1 MALETKKFTTGG
13 MHCPSC
19 SMLIEMSLTDL
30 EGVKAAASDYRKGI
44 TEVTYDPAV
53 LTPERIVSEIE
64 AAGYSARV
72 A

>member
-30 EGVKAAASDYRKGI
+30 EGVEAAASDYRKGI
-44 TEVTYDPAV
+44 TEVTYDRAV

-72 A
+72 V